1 MEFQKEPGRIFALGE
16 DGKLLAEITFPTGED
31 GVADIDHTFVDESL
45 RGQGVASQ
53 LVRAAAAELRGKI
66 AQELTRRVAER
77 PGDGHLRRQMLR
89 VYQADIKTVDAFCAG
104 LLRENVHLLPP
115 VEEHSLTPDFRV
127 LDEQEAALLRR
138 RVLDRVLEDF

>member
-53 LVRAAAAELRGKI
+53 LVRAAGAA
-66 AQELTRRVAER
+66 R
-77 PGDGHLRRQMLR
+77 PGEAGENLLLVRR
-89 VYQADIKTVDAFCAG
+89 
-104 LLRENVHLLPP
+104 P
-115 VEEHSLTPDFRV
+115 VV
-127 LDEQEAALLRR
+127 
-138 RVLDRVLEDF
+138 